1 MPLTFQA
8 GNGFSFLRGCY
19 AALTGGGERYGGGV
33 PFFLNCFLALRDGK
47 VLEKFLNSSIQKF
60 RVY

>member
-19 AALTGGGERYGGGV
+19 AALTAWLGVGRDTGEGC
-33 PFFLNCFLALRDGK
+33 PFFLYCFLALRDSK
-47 VLEKFLNSSIQKF
+47 VLEKFLNSSIH
-60 RVY
+60 